1 MFGEHTLLSLDGYV
15 MLQQSTKHLVYQ
27 RHMRGTGGGID
38 QNIIDINNHALPV
51 QVPEN
56 LVYKL
61 LKDGW
66 SIL

>member
-1 MFGEHTLLSLDGYV
+1 
-15 MLQQSTKHLVYQ
+15 MLQQSTKHLAYQ
-27 RHMRGTGGGID
+27 RHMRGAGGGID
-38 QNIIDINNHALPV
+38 RNIIDIDNHALPV

-56 LVYKL
+56 LLYKG